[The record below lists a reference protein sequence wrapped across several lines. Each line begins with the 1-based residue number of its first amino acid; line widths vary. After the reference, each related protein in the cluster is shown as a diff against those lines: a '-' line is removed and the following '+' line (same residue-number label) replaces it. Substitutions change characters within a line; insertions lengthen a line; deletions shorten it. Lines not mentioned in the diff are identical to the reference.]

1 MGFLL
6 KFILLGVAAYAAWKT
21 VDRWKGMFDRLVGKP
36 DRPAAPVPPPA
47 GTAPRPAPSHRV
59 ATVEDTVQCPGCG
72 SYVLAGSDLCGQ
84 CGRSLPQNN
93 GRN

>member
-6 KFILLGVAAYAAWKT
+6 KFILLGVAAYMAWKT
-21 VDRWKGMFDRLVGKP
+21 VDRWKGMFDRLVGRP
-36 DRPAAPVPPPA
+36 DRPAAPVPPPP
-47 GTAPRPAPSHRV
+47 GPTPSHRV

-72 SYVLAGSDLCGQ
+72 SYGLAGADKCSQ
-84 CGRSLPQNN
+84 CGRPLPQ